1 MTMNCRKNLEYAV
14 AGKQPRANRPASMG
28 RGRLQRQQTLVHLDD
43 VVGQTVGRDGSLV
56 QKNGAV
62 AVLRDLGH
70 VMGHHKDGFTRPPK
84 IPDAFEELV
93 LKSRVPDGEDFVD
106 HQDLWVPLR
115 GDRKS
120 TSLN

>member
-1 MTMNCRKNLEYAV
+1 MKRVPAGDDDELPEEFGICSSRKAASVMTMNCRKNLEYAV

-70 VMGHHKDGFTRPPK
+70 VMGHHKDGFTGSPK
-84 IPDAFEELV
+84 ISDAV
-93 LKSRVPDGEDFVD
+93 
-106 HQDLWVPLR
+106 
-115 GDRKS
+115 
-120 TSLN
+120 